1 MDMLKCWYAMR
12 SSLLGIGKVIQ
23 ELDYVPGPDDI
34 IQMDLNIAAAP
45 RSKFIVMDMVTF
57 C

>member
-12 SSLLGIGKVIQ
+12 SSLLEIGKIIR

-34 IQMDLNIAAAP
+34 IQMDLDIAAAP
-45 RSKFIVMDMVTF
+45 RSKSIIINTITF
-57 C
+57 